1 MSVPAFAWLA
11 AARGFLR
18 ALWRAVRQTFHEV
31 TGTMFLLFALSGVS
45 SAVRQW
51 HRGAPLWP
59 VWLAG
64 VFAVMMAGFGIT
76 SFRMARR
83 VR

>member
-1 MSVPAFAWLA
+1 MSAPAVQWFA
-11 AARGFLR
+11 AANGFFR
-18 ALWRAVRQTFHEV
+18 ALWRATRQTFHEV
-31 TGTMFLLFALSGVS
+31 TGAMFLLFALEGFS
-45 SAVRQW
+45 SALRNF

-59 VWLAG
+59 VWLTCA
-64 VFAVMMAGFGIT
+64 FALMMTGFGVS

>member
-1 MSVPAFAWLA
+1 MSTPTFARLG

-18 ALWRAVRQTFHEV
+18 VLWRATRQTFHEV
-31 TGTMFLLFALSGVS
+31 TGAMFLFFALSGVA

-51 HRGAPLWP
+51 RRGPPLWP

-64 VFAVMMAGFGIT
+64 AFAVMMAGFGVT
-76 SFRMARR
+76 SFLMARR